1 MKVSVIVPVYNC
13 EDWLRQ
19 CIDSLLC
26 EDSPCEQEI
35 ILVDDGSTDNSGR
48 ICDEYASRYK
58 SVRTIHTVNQGV
70 SCARNLGLEQ
80 SLGEWIMFVDGD
92 DVLVKNALNILY
104 HQIQFYKYDLMRF
117 GMYLFKKN
125 SKKIHPYE
133 ASFSC
138 EREEY
143 IDLVI
148 QRKAVLGV
156 CGGIYKRSLFFE
168 HKIRFTPGIRIGE
181 DWIVLFKL
189 LCHANSFYYY
199 NAELYGY
206 QMNQNSVTRN
216 RKICSVRADALIAF
230 NIILDYARQQ
240 QITVNPKSIY
250 KAKSDLRR
258 NVMKEAILNKSK
270 SIYEETEKVLA
281 QYADQSLWRDW
292 FYSEKMKHKV
302 GFLVYKILSWVYR
315 FRWF

>member
-168 HKIRFTPGIRIGE
+168 HKIRFTPGIRMLSGGVCVEEIMISKHIFCHLIGKE
-181 DWIVLFKL
+181 SVLK
-189 LCHANSFYYY
+189 
-199 NAELYGY
+199 
-206 QMNQNSVTRN
+206 
-216 RKICSVRADALIAF
+216 
-230 NIILDYARQQ
+230 
-240 QITVNPKSIY
+240 
-250 KAKSDLRR
+250 
-258 NVMKEAILNKSK
+258 
-270 SIYEETEKVLA
+270 
-281 QYADQSLWRDW
+281 
-292 FYSEKMKHKV
+292 
-302 GFLVYKILSWVYR
+302 
-315 FRWF
+315 

>member
-1 MKVSVIVPVYNC
+1 M
-13 EDWLRQ
+13 
-19 CIDSLLC
+19 
-26 EDSPCEQEI
+26 
-35 ILVDDGSTDNSGR
+35 
-48 ICDEYASRYK
+48 
-58 SVRTIHTVNQGV
+58 
-70 SCARNLGLEQ
+70 
-80 SLGEWIMFVDGD
+80 
-92 DVLVKNALNILY
+92 
-104 HQIQFYKYDLMRF
+104 
-117 GMYLFKKN
+117 
-125 SKKIHPYE
+125 
-133 ASFSC
+133 
-138 EREEY
+138 
-143 IDLVI
+143 VI

-206 QMNQNSVTRN
+206 RMNQNSVTRI

>member
-26 EDSPCEQEI
+26 EDSSCEQEI

-48 ICDEYASRYK
+48 ICDEYTSRYK
-58 SVRTIHTVNQGV
+58 SVKTIHTVNQGV

-104 HQIQFYKYDLMRF
+104 HQIQFYKYDLTRF
-117 GMYLFKKN
+117 GMYLFKN
-125 SKKIHPYE
+125 SKKIHSYE

-138 EREEY
+138 DREEY

-206 QMNQNSVTRN
+206 RVNQNSVTRN
-216 RKICSVRADALIAF
+216 R
-230 NIILDYARQQ
+230 
-240 QITVNPKSIY
+240 
-250 KAKSDLRR
+250 
-258 NVMKEAILNKSK
+258 
-270 SIYEETEKVLA
+270 
-281 QYADQSLWRDW
+281 
-292 FYSEKMKHKV
+292 
-302 GFLVYKILSWVYR
+302 
-315 FRWF
+315 